1 MEARCGH
8 LTTVLTVTVLFR
20 ANPVRS
26 ATGEAPG
33 ATGWGTALTETQQ
46 GDTTAASLAATVLD
60 EEDAREAAQKLSRE
74 QVIFP
79 DDLLPGVGSDP
90 VSFKEA
96 FKVGGKLMFVVLL
109 LLYSFDELEG
119 AAINVLAP
127 EIRRTF
133 HISSGTIVFIAS
145 ASSAFFVL
153 GAVPMG
159 WLADRVKRVPIVGW
173 SSLAFG
179 FFVFCSG
186 LATSAFMLFW
196 TRFATGIAKANSI
209 PVHQSLIADNY
220 PIGIRA
226 RMSAAI
232 NMGGHGVGLISP
244 VLCAAIATWAGGVE
258 GWRWAWFLLGIPVIF
273 VAILAFFMK
282 EPPRG
287 QFEKLDVIGELI
299 EDEQPAP
306 ISMEAAFAR
315 IKRIRTIR
323 TVLVGFCALGFGL
336 FSQPALESLYLDEN
350 LHVKGVLER
359 GIILSLSGILALPI
373 LPLVGRYFDRKYRED
388 PARALALVGLLI
400 MPSALLT
407 PLQFS
412 VQSTTW
418 FWILKVPQ
426 AVLTASAFAMVGPVL
441 QAVVPYRLRG
451 MGTAMST
458 LYIFFIGGFMGG
470 LVSGFLTDA
479 IGIRGTVIFLGVPT
493 AIIGGLL
500 LMNGAR
506 FIRNDLSLVV
516 EELLEEKDEHEKR
529 FVRKTAVPL
538 LQLANIDFSYG
549 PVQVL
554 FGVNFEV
561 QKGETVALLG
571 TNGAGKSTAL
581 RVISGL
587 AVPERGVVRLNG
599 QNITYVSPEGRAK
612 YLSIMQLPG
621 GHGVFGNLTVEQNL
635 AVSARLNA
643 DSRAQVHQRVAAV
656 YDLFPELVSH
666 RKQVAASMSGGQQQ
680 MLALARVLIHEPELL
695 MIDEL
700 SLGLAPVVVQRL
712 LEVVEQL
719 KARGQT
725 MIIVEQSLNVAIA
738 LADRAIFLEKGQVRF
753 EGSTDGLLERGDLAR
768 AVFFGTEGG

>member
-1 MEARCGH
+1 VSDEQ
-8 LTTVLTVTVLFR
+8 L
-20 ANPVRS
+20 
-26 ATGEAPG
+26 GE
-33 ATGWGTALTETQQ
+33 GTA
-46 GDTTAASLAATVLD
+46 AALAATVLE
-60 EEDAREAAQKLSRE
+60 EEDARELAHKRARE

-79 DDLLPGVGSDP
+79 DELLPGVGSAP
-90 VSFKEA
+90 VSFSEA
-96 FKVGGKLMFVVLL
+96 FKTGGVLMFVVLL
-109 LLYSFDELEG
+109 LLRSFEELES
-119 AAINVLAP
+119 AAITVLAP
-127 EIRRTF
+127 EIRQTF
-133 HISSGTIVFIAS
+133 GVSKGTIVFIAT

-173 SSLAFG
+173 ASMAFG
-179 FFVFCSG
+179 FFVFLSG
-186 LATSAFMLFW
+186 LAANAFMLFW

-232 NMGGHGVGLISP
+232 NMGAQAIGLISP
-244 VLCAAIATWAGGVE
+244 VAAAAVATWAGGDD
-258 GWRWAWFLLGIPVIF
+258 GWRWAFFVLGIPVFF
-273 VAILAFFMK
+273 VAAAAFFMK

-287 QFEKLDVIGELI
+287 QFEKQDVIGEVI

-306 ISMEAAFAR
+306 VSMEAAFAR

-323 TVLVGFCALGFGL
+323 TVLVAFCALGFGL
-336 FSQPALESLYLDEN
+336 FSQPALESLYLDDN
-350 LHVKGVLER
+350 LHVNDVLER
-359 GIILSLSGILALPI
+359 GLILSLSGIFALPF
-373 LPLVGRYFDRKYRED
+373 LPIVGRYFDRQYRKD
-388 PARALALVGLLI
+388 PARALAMVGLLI
-400 MPSALLT
+400 LPSALLV
-407 PLQFS
+407 PIQFS
-412 VQSTTW
+412 VDSATW

-426 AVLTASAFAMVGPVL
+426 SVLTAAAFAMVGPVL

-470 LVSGFLTDA
+470 LISGFLTDA
-479 IGIRGTVIFLGVPT
+479 VGLRETAIVLGVPS
-493 AIIGGLL
+493 ALIGGAL

-516 EELLEEKDEHEKR
+516 EELLEEQEEHQKR
-529 FVRKTAVPL
+529 FVEHEDIPL

-554 FGVNFEV
+554 FGVDFEV
-561 QKGETVALLG
+561 RKGETLALLG
-571 TNGAGKSTAL
+571 TNGAGKSTVL

-599 QNITYVSPEGRAK
+599 QNITYVSPEQRAK

-621 GHGVFGNLTVEQNL
+621 GHGVFGSLTVEQNL
-635 AVSARLNA
+635 TVSARLNA
-643 DSRAQVHQRVAAV
+643 ENRAHVQRRVADV
-656 YDLFPELVSH
+656 FELFPELADH
-666 RKQVAASMSGGQQQ
+666 RRTPAASLSGGQQQ
-680 MLALARVLIHEPELL
+680 MVALARVLIHEPELL

-700 SLGLAPVVVQRL
+700 SLGLAPLVVQRL

-725 MIIVEQSLNVAIA
+725 MIIVEQSLNVAMAI
-738 LADRAIFLEKGQVRF
+738 ADRAIFLEKGEVRF
-753 EGSTDGLLERGDLAR
+753 EGSTEGLLARGDLAR
-768 AVFFGTEGG
+768 AVFFGSEGG

>member
-1 MEARCGH
+1 M
-8 LTTVLTVTVLFR
+8 
-20 ANPVRS
+20 
-26 ATGEAPG
+26 
-33 ATGWGTALTETQQ
+33 
-46 GDTTAASLAATVLD
+46 
-60 EEDAREAAQKLSRE
+60 
-74 QVIFP
+74 
-79 DDLLPGVGSDP
+79 
-90 VSFKEA
+90 
-96 FKVGGKLMFVVLL
+96 
-109 LLYSFDELEG
+109 
-119 AAINVLAP
+119 
-127 EIRRTF
+127 
-133 HISSGTIVFIAS
+133 
-145 ASSAFFVL
+145 L

-173 SSLAFG
+173 ASLAFG
-179 FFVFCSG
+179 GFVFASG
-186 LATSAFMLFW
+186 LAISAFMLFW

-209 PVHQSLIADNY
+209 PVHQSLLADNY

-226 RMSAAI
+226 RMSATM
-232 NMGGHGVGLISP
+232 NMGAHGIGLASP
-244 VLCAAIATWAGGVE
+244 VLCAAIATWAGGTE
-258 GWRWAWFLLGIPVIF
+258 GWRWAWFLLGIPVVI

-287 QFEKLDVIGELI
+287 QFEKQDVLGELI
-299 EDEQPAP
+299 EDEKPAP

-336 FSQPALESLYLDEN
+336 FSQPALESLYLN
-350 LHVKGVLER
+350 NTLHVHNAIDR
-359 GIILSLSGILALPI
+359 GLILSLSGILALPI
-373 LPLVGRYFDRKYRED
+373 LPFVGRYFDKKYRLD
-388 PARALALVGLLI
+388 PAKALALVGALI
-400 MPSALLT
+400 LPSALLT
-407 PLQFS
+407 PIQFS

-418 FWILKVPQ
+418 FWILKIPQ

-451 MGTAMST
+451 MGTALST

-479 IGIRGTVIFLGVPT
+479 IGIRATVIFLGVPT

-506 FIRNDLSLVV
+506 YIRNDLSLVV

-529 FVRKTAVPL
+529 YVAKTAVPL

-581 RVISGL
+581 RVVSGL

-599 QNITYVSPEGRAK
+599 QNITYVSPEQRAK
-612 YLSIMQLPG
+612 FLGIMQLPG
-621 GHGVFGNLTVEQNL
+621 GHGVFGNLTVDQNL

-643 DSRAQVHQRVAAV
+643 DDRAHIQRRIATV
-656 YDLFPELVSH
+656 YDLFPELAEN
-666 RKQVAASMSGGQQQ
+666 RKQIASSMSGGQQQ
-680 MLALARVLIHEPELL
+680 MLALGRVLIHEPEVL

-700 SLGLAPVVVQRL
+700 SLGLAPLVVQRL
-712 LEVVEQL
+712 IEVVEEL
-719 KARGQT
+719 KAREQT
-725 MIIVEQSLNVAIA
+725 MVIVEQSLNVAIA
-738 LADRAIFLEKGQVRF
+738 LADRAIFMEKGQVRF
-753 EGSTDGLLERGDLAR
+753 EGSTDGLMERGDLAR

>member
-1 MEARCGH
+1 M
-8 LTTVLTVTVLFR
+8 
-20 ANPVRS
+20 S
-26 ATGEAPG
+26 
-33 ATGWGTALTETQQ
+33 ETQQ
-46 GDTTAASLAATVLD
+46 GNASAASLAATVLD
-60 EEDAREAAQKLSRE
+60 EEDAREQAQKRARE

-79 DDLLPGVGSDP
+79 DDLLPGVHSEP
-90 VSFKEA
+90 VSFHDA
-96 FKVGGKLMFVVLL
+96 FKVGGRLMFVVLL
-109 LLYSFDELEG
+109 LLLSFDELEG

-133 HISSGTIVFIAS
+133 GISSGTIVFIAS

-173 SSLAFG
+173 ASLAFG

-186 LATSAFMLFW
+186 LAISAFMLFW

-226 RMSAAI
+226 RMSAVMQ
-232 NMGGHGVGLISP
+232 MGAHGIGLVSP
-244 VLCAAIATWAGGVE
+244 LLCAAIATWAGGVE
-258 GWRWAWFLLGIPVIF
+258 GWRWAWFLLGIPVVL
-273 VAILAFFMK
+273 VAVLAFFMK

-287 QFEKLDVIGELI
+287 QFEKQDVLGELI

-315 IKRIRTIR
+315 IRRIRTIR
-323 TVLVGFCALGFGL
+323 TVLVGFCALGL
-336 FSQPALESLYLDEN
+336 RPLQPARARVAVPRREPARDQRAAPRLDPEP
-350 LHVKGVLER
+350 LRDPGAADPPLDRPLLRPQVPR
-359 GIILSLSGILALPI
+359 GP
-373 LPLVGRYFDRKYRED
+373 R
-388 PARALALVGLLI
+388 RALALVGLLI
-400 MPSALLT
+400 LPSALLT

-412 VQSTTW
+412 VQSSTW
-418 FWILKVPQ
+418 FWILKIPQ
-426 AVLTASAFAMVGPVL
+426 AVLTTSAFAMVGPVL

-506 FIRNDLSLVV
+506 YIRNDLSLVV

-529 FVRKTAVPL
+529 FVQKSAVPL

-554 FGVNFEV
+554 FGVDFEV

-599 QNITYVSPEGRAK
+599 QNITYVSPEQRAK

-621 GHGVFGNLTVEQNL
+621 GHGVFGNLTVDQNL

-643 DSRAQVHQRVAAV
+643 ESRSHVHQRLAAV
-656 YDLFPELVSH
+656 YDLFPELAGN
-666 RKQVAASMSGGQQQ
+666 RKQIASSMSGGQQQ
-680 MLALARVLIHEPELL
+680 MLALGRVLIHEPELL

-700 SLGLAPVVVQRL
+700 SLGLAPLVVQRL
-712 LEVVEQL
+712 LEVVEEL

-753 EGSTDGLLERGDLAR
+753 EGSTEGLLERGDLAR